1 MFDNIKKAWR
11 RVDRTLLP
19 PKALYFCYFAAM
31 AALMPF
37 LALYYRQVGLSGG
50 HIGLLLGIGPMITLA
65 AAPAWGGL
73 ADRTQRHRLLL
84 TIAIVGAMIAMF
96 LVSQVGTLG
105 LLLVLVAAYAWFS
118 APIMPLVDNSVLA
131 ILGERKGEY
140 GKQRLW
146 GAVGWGVSAAIAGV
160 MIDRYGLGAGFAGF
174 LLFLGIGL
182 ATSRSMRIAEAGI
195 GQRFWSGIGLIASNS
210 TWVAFLLTVFVAGIG
225 SGVTNNFLFLYLSDL
240 GASETLMGWS
250 LVVATLSELPIFF
263 YSSKLLK
270 RWGAPGVLMIAL
282 GANVVRLVAYAVM
295 PDAWMVLPIHLL
307 HGLAFSA
314 MWVAGVTYAGELAP
328 PGMGATAQGLFG
340 GVNMGLGAAAGAM
353 MGGLL
358 YDSTGPRAMYGWV
371 AVTVAVG
378 MAGFWLGERL
388 RARRASARRA

>member
-1 MFDNIKKAWR
+1 
-11 RVDRTLLP
+11 
-19 PKALYFCYFAAM
+19 
-31 AALMPF
+31 
-37 LALYYRQVGLSGG
+37 
-50 HIGLLLGIGPMITLA
+50 
-65 AAPAWGGL
+65 
-73 ADRTQRHRLLL
+73 
-84 TIAIVGAMIAMF
+84 
-96 LVSQVGTLG
+96 
-105 LLLVLVAAYAWFS
+105 
-118 APIMPLVDNSVLA
+118 
-131 ILGERKGEY
+131 
-140 GKQRLW
+140 
-146 GAVGWGVSAAIAGV
+146 
-160 MIDRYGLGAGFAGF
+160 
-174 LLFLGIGL
+174 
-182 ATSRSMRIAEAGI
+182 
-195 GQRFWSGIGLIASNS
+195 
-210 TWVAFLLTVFVAGIG
+210 
-225 SGVTNNFLFLYLSDL
+225 
-240 GASETLMGWS
+240 
-250 LVVATLSELPIFF
+250 
-263 YSSKLLK
+263 
-270 RWGAPGVLMIAL
+270 MIAL